1 MELTQTQWQEIAK
14 MDYTNEGHA
23 LAFVELY
30 NGTFHFNTQVGWL
43 KWCGTHWIQAGA
55 DSAVKRAMLNTLA
68 VRRQAC
74 ATFDLDEKM
83 YKRCKGE
90 MREVR
95 DSLSLVQSMPSVSL
109 EFDKFDNSVGVLN
122 CKNGVVHLKTGKVEA
137 HHPRQKNTYCLDY
150 NYDPSANSQLWQ
162 EFLNG
167 VGLSDEVQAFL
178 QKAVGYSLTGET
190 SEEVMFYLYGKP
202 RSGKGTFTE
211 MLALMLG
218 ELGSGVNFRSFT
230 SDRHGDTSNFDMAP
244 LKNKRFLT
252 ASESSRFKQLNTAVI
267 KQITG
272 GDEIYCSFKRKD
284 HFSYRPLFVLW
295 LTSNWPINADVDD
308 DAAWGRLMAIFFPNS
323 FLGNEDKTLK
333 IRLKQQA
340 NIEGVLAWAVAGA
353 MAWYASL
360 PNGLKPPKSVI
371 ETRDSHRAELDT
383 VGKFLDECCV
393 VNADIHCQ
401 GHFLYN
407 SYTDWCARDEGQ
419 TPKIRKTF
427 TQSLEQHGILSVT
440 KREVGKVTRVYTGVG
455 LRAIE

>member
-1 MELTQTQWQEIAK
+1 MELTQQQWKEISK

-23 LAFVELY
+23 LAFIEIY
-30 NGTFHFNTQVGWL
+30 GGMFHHNTQVGWL

-55 DSAVKRAMLNTLA
+55 DAAVNRAMLNTLKI
-68 VRRQAC
+68 RREAC
-74 ATFDLDEKM
+74 AMFDLDAKL
-83 YKRCKGE
+83 YKRCAGDE
-90 MREVR
+90 REKVN
-95 DSLSLVQSMPSVSL
+95 SVSMLKSMQSIAL
-109 EFDKFDNSVGVLN
+109 EFDKFDNSVGFLN
-122 CKNGVVHLKTGKVEA
+122 CRNGVLSLKTGKIEA
-137 HHPRQKNTYCLDY
+137 HHPRQKNTYCLEY
-150 NYDPSANSQLWQ
+150 NYDPAANSKLWR
-162 EFLNG
+162 EFLDG
-167 VGLSDEVQAFL
+167 VGLADEVQDFL

-211 MLALMLG
+211 VLALMLG

-295 LTSNWPINADVDD
+295 LTSNWPVNADVDD
-308 DAAWGRLMAIFFPNS
+308 DAAWGRLMTILFPNS

-340 NIEGVLAWAVAGA
+340 SIEGVLAWAVAGA
-353 MAWYASL
+353 MAWYGSL
-360 PNGLKPPKSVI
+360 PHGLKAPKSVI
-371 ETRDSHRAELDT
+371 ETRDSHRAELDS
-383 VGKFLDECCV
+383 VGQFIEECCV
-393 VNADIHCQ
+393 LNAELHCN
-401 GHFLYN
+401 GNTMFN
-407 SYTDWCARDEGQ
+407 SYVDWCKEEGHAAR
-419 TPKIRKTF
+419 IRKTF
-427 TQSLEQHGILSVT
+427 TQSLAQHGIISIT
-440 KREVGKVTRVYTGVG
+440 KREGGKVKRVYSGVA
-455 LRAIE
+455 LKAIE